1 MLTRI
6 RWLILGAIL
15 AVAAASGGRWWLDA
29 GNRQAEVLRREN
41 ERLEREHTEL
51 ARRAERL
58 ERERK
63 LLGQFVE
70 RLSLERRVADV
81 EVLQQHTDERG
92 EVLQT
97 VIQLTEM
104 DRDDRPLPPRT
115 FGVPGRMPHFDALV
129 FKFKD
134 AYVARGDE
142 LRGRS
147 LALFR
152 RVYGETQPPE
162 NGYWLGMPGEVPSV
176 YRVDPEPSEF
186 EIELWDEFWSYA
198 TDPGKADAAGV
209 RVAQGE
215 AVYAPM
221 SPGEHWRL
229 TLESDG
235 GLNLI
240 KEREPDG
247 AFGLGARAGNSWA
260 RGPTADRGGRLSAPP
275 PLGE

>member
-1 MLTRI
+1 M
-6 RWLILGAIL
+6 
-15 AVAAASGGRWWLDA
+15 
-29 GNRQAEVLRREN
+29 GNRRAEELRREN
-41 ERLEREHTEL
+41 ERLARERAHLE
-51 ARRAERL
+51 RRAARL

-81 EVLQQHTDERG
+81 EVLQQHTDEYG
-92 EVLQT
+92 QVLQT
-97 VIQLTEM
+97 VVRLTEM
-104 DRDDRPLPPRT
+104 DRQGRPLASQT

-129 FKFKD
+129 IKFKD
-134 AYVARGDE
+134 DYVARGDA

-162 NGYWLGMPGEVPSV
+162 DGYWLGRPGDVPSI

-186 EIELWDEFWSYA
+186 EVELWDEFWSYA
-198 TDPGKADAAGV
+198 KDPARADAAGV

-221 SPGEHWRL
+221 SPGERWRL

-240 KEREPDG
+240 KEREVSAGPLGFGPKGGLPPEYG
-247 AFGLGARAGNSWA
+247 AAGES
-260 RGPTADRGGRLSAPP
+260 GGRLRTPS
-275 PLGE
+275 PLGGKEATP